1 MASIREWRG
10 EMDEVWMQNLTWE
23 EVAEYLERDDIVI
36 VPIGSTESHGP
47 HLPLGTDSYEAIDY
61 AEGIAKRA
69 GVLCAPPIWFGNS
82 AHHMHKAGT
91 ISLRAE
97 TEIALL
103 EDVCRSLI
111 HHGFGKI
118 VTFNGHRLA
127 NLSCIEIACQAV
139 KGACPEVIFAVMDPL
154 LMGREAALVIREA
167 PGEGVHGGELETS
180 HMLYAHPE
188 LVHMGKA
195 MRAPLEAFPSRLVPQ
210 SKDPLAGGDRV
221 IVVAGCADQRRLA
234 PLGHVGDPTVA
245 TREKGECLFETIV
258 GNGVEFIEDLRQAF
272 GARKREGAR

>member
-1 MASIREWRG
+1 MVSIRERRG

-23 EVAEYLERDDIVI
+23 KVAEHLEGDDIVM

-61 AEGIAKRA
+61 AEGIARRA

-82 AHHMHKAGT
+82 AHHMHKPGT
-91 ISLRAE
+91 ITLRGE

-103 EDVCRSLI
+103 EDVYRSLI

-118 VTFNGHRLA
+118 ITFNGHRLA

-139 KGACPEVIFAVMDPL
+139 KGTFPEVVFAVMDPL
-154 LMGREAALVIREA
+154 LIGREVSLDIQEA

-188 LVHMGKA
+188 LVNMDRA
-195 MRAPLEAFPSRLVPQ
+195 MRAPLDPFPSRLVPQ

-221 IVVAGCADQRRLA
+221 LLVGGAADQRRLA
-234 PLGHVGDPTVA
+234 PLGHVGDPTAA
-245 TREKGECLFETIV
+245 TREKGERLFETIV
-258 GNGVEFIEDLRQAF
+258 ENGAEFIEDLRKA
-272 GARKREGAR
+272 ARAREGEGTA